1 MEAIDKLLYN
11 LLSSGESV
19 VLPEVG
25 TLRVEQSTTTQSG
38 NRVVCGSRRVRFS
51 SRSDKGVRS
60 VVSVMVE
67 EYGLSSE
74 EATEAYGEW
83 LRSARKGP
91 EVTIEGVGSV
101 KKGFFKPTEDFD
113 NEALNPWQTAPIT
126 LHSRRLPL
134 GWIFTICVVLGAAGA
149 WMWLVGG
156 DAEKETTKEIAEE
169 VDSVITEE
177 AIVASLEEYAEEL
190 EDAPTPEEKPI
201 EKPEP
206 KPETK
211 PEPKPTPKPEQK
223 PTPQPEQKPTPKP
236 TPAPQQTQ
244 PKQVAPAEQSA
255 PAVPAAIIPIQP
267 VERTSGKSVV
277 VAGVFSTGENADKFI
292 TEDEL
297 GVGSGAYT
305 KHHYGSKILVAV
317 GGIFDTATAAN
328 THRRTLPSTDG
339 SLWVYTFK

>member
-51 SRSDKGVRS
+51 SRTDKGVRS

-67 EYGLSSE
+67 EYGLSGE

-83 LRSARKGP
+83 LRSARKGS

-101 KKGFFKPTEDFD
+101 KKEFFKPTEEFD
-113 NEALNPWQTAPIT
+113 SEALNPWQTALVT

-156 DAEKETTKEIAEE
+156 GAEKETAKEIAEE

-190 EDAPTPEEKPI
+190 VVASTPEEKPI
-201 EKPEP
+201 EKPETKPEQKPAP
-206 KPETK
+206 KPEQ
-211 PEPKPTPKPEQK
+211 KPTPKPEQK
-223 PTPQPEQKPTPKP
+223 PAPKP

-292 TEDEL
+292 AEDEL

-305 KHHYGSKILVAV
+305 KHHYGNKILVAV

>member
-25 TLRVEQSTTTQSG
+25 TLRVEQSATTQSG

-51 SRSDKGVRS
+51 SRTDKGVRS

-83 LRSARKGP
+83 LRSARKGS

-101 KKGFFKPTEDFD
+101 KKGFFKPTEEFD
-113 NEALNPWQTAPIT
+113 SEALNPWQTAPVT

-156 DAEKETTKEIAEE
+156 DADKEIAKDIAEE

-190 EDAPTPEEKPI
+190 EVAPTPEEKVEI
-201 EKPEP
+201 KTEEKVEV
-206 KPETK
+206 KQEV
-211 PEPKPTPKPEQK
+211 KPEQK
-223 PTPQPEQKPTPKP
+223 PEQKPA
-236 TPAPQQTQ
+236 PAPQQTQ

-292 TEDEL
+292 AEDEL
-297 GVGSGAYT
+297 GVGSAAYS

>member
-25 TLRVEQSTTTQSG
+25 TLRVEQSATTQSG

-51 SRSDKGVRS
+51 SRTDKGVRS

-67 EYGLSSE
+67 EYDLSSE

-101 KKGFFKPTEDFD
+101 KKGFFKPTEEFD
-113 NEALNPWQTAPIT
+113 SEALNPWQTAPVT

-169 VDSVITEE
+169 VDNVITEE
-177 AIVASLEEYAEEL
+177 TIVASLEVYAEEL
-190 EDAPTPEEKPI
+190 ETTQKPEEKVEI
-201 EKPEP
+201 KTEEKVEVKQEV
-206 KPETK
+206 KPA
-211 PEPKPTPKPEQK
+211 PKPEQK
-223 PTPQPEQKPTPKP
+223 PAPKP

-292 TEDEL
+292 AEDEL

>member
-25 TLRVEQSTTTQSG
+25 TLRVEQSATTQSG

-51 SRSDKGVRS
+51 SRTDKGVRS

-83 LRSARKGP
+83 LRSARKGS

-101 KKGFFKPTEDFD
+101 KKGFFKPTEEFD
-113 NEALNPWQTAPIT
+113 SEALNPWQTAPVT

-149 WMWLVGG
+149 WMWVVGG
-156 DAEKETTKEIAEE
+156 DADKEIAKEIAEE

-190 EDAPTPEEKPI
+190 EIAPTPKEKPI
-201 EKPEP
+201 EKPE
-206 KPETK
+206 TK
-211 PEPKPTPKPEQK
+211 PEQKPTPKPEQK
-223 PTPQPEQKPTPKP
+223 PAPKP

-292 TEDEL
+292 AEDEL
-297 GVGSGAYT
+297 GVGSAAYT

-317 GGIFDTATAAN
+317 GGIFDTTTAAN

>member
-25 TLRVEQSTTTQSG
+25 TLRVEQSATTQSG

-51 SRSDKGVRS
+51 SRTDKGVRS

-67 EYGLSSE
+67 EYGLSNE

-83 LRSARKGP
+83 LRSARKGS

-101 KKGFFKPTEDFD
+101 KKGFFKPTEEFD
-113 NEALNPWQTAPIT
+113 SEALNPWQTAPVT

-156 DAEKETTKEIAEE
+156 DAEKETVKEIAEE

-190 EDAPTPEEKPI
+190 EVAPTPEEKPI
-201 EKPEP
+201 EKSEP
-206 KPETK
+206 KPEQK
-211 PEPKPTPKPEQK
+211 QTPKPEQK
-223 PTPQPEQKPTPKP
+223 PAPKP
-236 TPAPQQTQ
+236 TPAPPQTQ

-292 TEDEL
+292 AEDEL

-328 THRRTLPSTDG
+328 THRRTLTSTDG

>member
-11 LLSSGESV
+11 QLSSGESV

-25 TLRVEQSTTTQSG
+25 TLRVEQSATTQSG
-38 NRVVCGSRRVRFS
+38 NRLVCGLRRVRFS
-51 SRSDKGVRS
+51 SRTDKGVRS

-67 EYGLSSE
+67 EYDLSSE

-101 KKGFFKPTEDFD
+101 KKGFFKPTEEFD
-113 NEALNPWQTAPIT
+113 SEALNPWQTAPVT

-156 DAEKETTKEIAEE
+156 GAEKETTKEIAEE

-190 EDAPTPEEKPI
+190 EVAPTPEEKPI

-206 KPETK
+206 KPEI
-211 PEPKPTPKPEQK
+211 KPEQK
-223 PTPQPEQKPTPKP
+223 PAPKP

-292 TEDEL
+292 AEDEL

>member
-25 TLRVEQSTTTQSG
+25 TLRVEQSATTQSG

-51 SRSDKGVRS
+51 SRTDKGVRS

-67 EYGLSSE
+67 EYGLSNE

-101 KKGFFKPTEDFD
+101 KKGFFKPTEEFD
-113 NEALNPWQTAPIT
+113 SEALNPWQTAPVT

-156 DAEKETTKEIAEE
+156 GAEKETAKEIAKE

-190 EDAPTPEEKPI
+190 EVAPTPEEKVEI
-201 EKPEP
+201 KTEEKVEV
-206 KPETK
+206 
-211 PEPKPTPKPEQK
+211 KPEQIPAPK
-223 PTPQPEQKPTPKP
+223 PEQKPTPKP

-292 TEDEL
+292 AEDEL
-297 GVGSGAYT
+297 GVGSAAYS

>member
-25 TLRVEQSTTTQSG
+25 TLRVEQSATTQSG

-51 SRSDKGVRS
+51 SRTDKGVRS

-67 EYGLSSE
+67 EYDLSSE

-101 KKGFFKPTEDFD
+101 KKGFFKPTEEFD
-113 NEALNPWQTAPIT
+113 GEALNPWQTTPVT

-156 DAEKETTKEIAEE
+156 DADKETTKEIAEE

-190 EDAPTPEEKPI
+190 EVAPTPEEKPT
-201 EKPEP
+201 EKPETKPEP

-211 PEPKPTPKPEQK
+211 PEQKPAPKPEQK
-223 PTPQPEQKPTPKP
+223 PTPQPTPT
-236 TPAPQQTQ
+236 PQQTQ
-244 PKQVAPAEQSA
+244 PKLVAPAEQSA

-292 TEDEL
+292 AEDEL
-297 GVGSGAYT
+297 GVGSAAYS

>member
-51 SRSDKGVRS
+51 SRTDKGVRS

-67 EYGLSSE
+67 EYGLSGE

-83 LRSARKGP
+83 LHSARKGP

-101 KKGFFKPTEDFD
+101 KKGFFKPTEEFD
-113 NEALNPWQTAPIT
+113 GEALNPWQTAPVT

-156 DAEKETTKEIAEE
+156 DADKETVKEIAEE

-190 EDAPTPEEKPI
+190 EVAPTPKEKPI
-201 EKPEP
+201 EKPE
-206 KPETK
+206 T
-211 PEPKPTPKPEQK
+211 KPEQK
-223 PTPQPEQKPTPKP
+223 PAPKPEQKPTPKP

-244 PKQVAPAEQSA
+244 PKQVAPAEHSA

-292 TEDEL
+292 AEDEL

>member
-1 MEAIDKLLYN
+1 MTID
-11 LLSSGESV
+11 
-19 VLPEVG
+19 
-25 TLRVEQSTTTQSG
+25 
-38 NRVVCGSRRVRFS
+38 
-51 SRSDKGVRS
+51 
-60 VVSVMVE
+60 
-67 EYGLSSE
+67 
-74 EATEAYGEW
+74 
-83 LRSARKGP
+83 
-91 EVTIEGVGSV
+91 GVGSV
-101 KKGFFKPTEDFD
+101 KKGFFKPTEEFD
-113 NEALNPWQTAPIT
+113 GEALNPWQTAPVT
-126 LHSRRLPL
+126 LHSHRLPL

-156 DAEKETTKEIAEE
+156 VDDKETVKEIAEE

-190 EDAPTPEEKPI
+190 EVAPTPEEKPI
-201 EKPEP
+201 EKPE
-206 KPETK
+206 TK
-211 PEPKPTPKPEQK
+211 PEQKPTPKPEQK
-223 PTPQPEQKPTPKP
+223 PEQKPAP

-292 TEDEL
+292 AEDEL

>member
-25 TLRVEQSTTTQSG
+25 TLRVEQSATTQSG

-51 SRSDKGVRS
+51 SRTDKGVRS

-67 EYGLSSE
+67 EYGLSNE

-101 KKGFFKPTEDFD
+101 KKGFFKPTEEFD
-113 NEALNPWQTAPIT
+113 SEALNPWQTTPVT

-134 GWIFTICVVLGAAGA
+134 GWVFTICVVLGAAGA

-156 DAEKETTKEIAEE
+156 GAEKETTKEIAEE

-190 EDAPTPEEKPI
+190 EVAPTPEEKPI
-201 EKPEP
+201 EKPE
-206 KPETK
+206 TK
-211 PEPKPTPKPEQK
+211 PEQKPTPKPEQK
-223 PTPQPEQKPTPKP
+223 PAPKP
-236 TPAPQQTQ
+236 TPAPQQAK

-292 TEDEL
+292 AEDEL
-297 GVGSGAYT
+297 GVGSAAYS

>member
-25 TLRVEQSTTTQSG
+25 TLRVEQSATTQSG

-51 SRSDKGVRS
+51 SRTDKGVRS

-67 EYGLSSE
+67 EYGLSNE

-83 LRSARKGP
+83 LRSARKGS

-101 KKGFFKPTEDFD
+101 KKGFFKPTEEFD
-113 NEALNPWQTAPIT
+113 SEALNPWQTAPVT

-156 DAEKETTKEIAEE
+156 DAEKETVKEIAEE

-190 EDAPTPEEKPI
+190 EVAPTPEEKPI
-201 EKPEP
+201 EKSEP
-206 KPETK
+206 KPEQK
-211 PEPKPTPKPEQK
+211 QTPKPEQK
-223 PTPQPEQKPTPKP
+223 PAPKP
-236 TPAPQQTQ
+236 TPAPPQTQ

-292 TEDEL
+292 AEDEL

>member
-25 TLRVEQSTTTQSG
+25 TLRVEQSATTQSG

-51 SRSDKGVRS
+51 SRTDKGVRS

-101 KKGFFKPTEDFD
+101 KKGFFKPSEEFD
-113 NEALNPWQTAPIT
+113 SEALNPWQTTPVT

-156 DAEKETTKEIAEE
+156 DADKETTKEIAEE

-190 EDAPTPEEKPI
+190 EVAPTPEEKPI

-206 KPETK
+206 KPEI
-211 PEPKPTPKPEQK
+211 KPEQK
-223 PTPQPEQKPTPKP
+223 PAPKPEQIPAPKP

-244 PKQVAPAEQSA
+244 PKQVALVEQSA

-292 TEDEL
+292 AEDEL
-297 GVGSGAYT
+297 GVGSAAYS

>member
-25 TLRVEQSTTTQSG
+25 TLRVEQSATTQSG

-67 EYGLSSE
+67 EYGLSDE

-101 KKGFFKPTEDFD
+101 KKGFFKPTEEFD
-113 NEALNPWQTAPIT
+113 SEALNPWQTAPVT

-156 DAEKETTKEIAEE
+156 DADKEIAKEIAEE

-190 EDAPTPEEKPI
+190 EIAPTPEEKPI
-201 EKPEP
+201 EKPE
-206 KPETK
+206 T
-211 PEPKPTPKPEQK
+211 KPEQK
-223 PTPQPEQKPTPKP
+223 PAPKPEQQPTPQP

-244 PKQVAPAEQSA
+244 PKQVVPKEQSA

-292 TEDEL
+292 AEDEL
-297 GVGSGAYT
+297 GVGSVAYT

>member
-25 TLRVEQSTTTQSG
+25 TLRVEQSATTQSG
-38 NRVVCGSRRVRFS
+38 NRAVCGSRRVRFS
-51 SRSDKGVRS
+51 SRTDKGVRS

-67 EYGLSSE
+67 EYGLSNE

-101 KKGFFKPTEDFD
+101 KKGFFKPTEEFD
-113 NEALNPWQTAPIT
+113 SEALNPWQTAPVT

-156 DAEKETTKEIAEE
+156 DADKEIAKDIAEE

-190 EDAPTPEEKPI
+190 EVAPTPEEKVEI
-201 EKPEP
+201 KTEEKVEV
-206 KPETK
+206 KQEV
-211 PEPKPTPKPEQK
+211 KPEQK
-223 PTPQPEQKPTPKP
+223 PEQKPA
-236 TPAPQQTQ
+236 PAPQQTQ

-292 TEDEL
+292 AEDEL
-297 GVGSGAYT
+297 GVGSAAYS